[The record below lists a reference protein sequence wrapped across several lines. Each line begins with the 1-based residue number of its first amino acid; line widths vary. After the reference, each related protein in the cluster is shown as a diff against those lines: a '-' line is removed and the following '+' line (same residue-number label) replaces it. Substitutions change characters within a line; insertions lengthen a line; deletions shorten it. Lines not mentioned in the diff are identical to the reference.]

1 MKGKSPMMKAL
12 IGKQNNLPEQLKAK
26 ILAAPDSPAKMMKK
40 SPAKKKTEREKLNKL
55 VEKRTKLRDRKV
67 KREDKEKNTRRV
79 DRKLEKNQA
88 KINKNSKAQED
99 RNKPKNKQKGGERMV
114 PTRVLDLEITKKGSI
129 AKMKKASP
137 TKMAKKSPTKRLD
150 TKSKK
155 VNPFSAEYK
164 RMTVSQRRKKYNPVY
179 DGGGQ
184 FKNKDDFEKIG
195 SGKKG
200 TIKTA
205 LSGLNERIKEGAANV
220 SRVIKGKNKDG
231 TSKGGL
237 VIKSEKNKTTGKR
250 STTIT
255 RANNTDK
262 KTGGN
267 SGNGGNGG
275 NGGGDGGGG
284 NGGYKPVT
292 FKGKKGDKFTY
303 RTLKGGGFEFMRPGS
318 TEFEKAT
325 KKGNEAISKIAPTK
339 MKKKSSMKMMKK
351 K

>member
-55 VEKRTKLRDRKV
+55 VEKRTKLRDKKV
-67 KREDKEKNTRRV
+67 KREGKEKNTRRV

-88 KINKNSKAQED
+88 KINVNSKAQED
-99 RNKPKNKQKGGERMV
+99 KNKKNQRGERMV
-114 PTRVLDLEITKKGSI
+114 PKRRSRPLFETTPARTKKGSI

-137 TKMAKKSPTKRLD
+137 TKMAKKSPAKAMGLKEKLAAQREKRA
-150 TKSKK
+150 KGMK
-155 VNPFSAEYK
+155 
-164 RMTVSQRRKKYNPVY
+164 
-179 DGGGQ
+179 
-184 FKNKDDFEKIG
+184 
-195 SGKKG
+195 SGKVS
-200 TIKTA
+200 
-205 LSGLNERIKEGAANV
+205 LSGLNERIQKGAANV

-237 VIKSEKNKTTGKR
+237 VIKSEINETTGKR

-267 SGNGGNGG
+267 GGGGNGG
-275 NGGGDGGGG
+275 NGGF
-284 NGGYKPVT
+284 KAVT